1 MEKNLRPKANGLAL
15 IPFLVFIATYLLT
28 GMYLQFKGV
37 EMAFYQMPAPV
48 AALLGVIV
56 AFLILEGTIDEKFND
71 FVKGCGDEN
80 IIIMCLIYIL
90 AGAFS
95 TVAKASGGVDS
106 TVNLFLTILPPQFI
120 TAGIFLMASFISLS
134 TGTSVGTI
142 VALGTIAVGLAEGG
156 GLNTALVMGSLVG
169 GAMFGDNLSII
180 SDTTIAATR
189 TQNVDMKD
197 KFRMNFKIALPSAIA
212 TFILL
217 LIIGRPVGTPTADVG
232 AFNIVE
238 ILPYLFVLVTALMGM
253 NVFLVLTG
261 GIIFSGIVLLMGNG
275 FDLLALSGLIYD
287 GFTGMFEIF
296 LLSMMMGGLSYMV
309 TKAGGLEWLIEKV
322 RTLIKGEK
330 SAELGIAALVSLAD
344 VATANNTVAI
354 IITGPVAKEICN
366 EYAVDPRRSASLLD
380 TFSCVMQGVIPY
392 GAQILI
398 AAGYTNGVISPMEII
413 PFLWYQLILAVLAIA
428 SIYIPFT
435 KAKDKWNFEHDLP
448 ESKVSEKAKEVV
460 L

>member
-1 MEKNLRPKANGLAL
+1 MDHNLRPKASGVAL
-15 IPFLVFIATYLLT
+15 IPFLVFIGTYLLT
-28 GMYLQFKGV
+28 GMYLQAQGV
-37 EMAFYQMPAPV
+37 DMAFYQMPAPV
-48 AALLGVIV
+48 AAFLGVIV
-56 AFLILEGTIDEKFND
+56 AFIILRGSIEEKFNT
-71 FVKGCGDEN
+71 FVAGCGNEN

-106 TVNLFLTILPPQFI
+106 TVNLFLTFIPPQFI

-142 VALGTIAVGLAEGG
+142 VALGTIAVGLAEKG
-156 GLNTALVMGSLVG
+156 GLNMALVLGSLVG
-169 GAMFGDNLSII
+169 GAMFGDNLSVI

-197 KFRMNFKIALPSAIA
+197 KFRMNFKIALPAAIA
-212 TFILL
+212 TFVLL
-217 LIIGRPVGTPTADVG
+217 LIIGRPEVAPSADIG
-232 AFNIVE
+232 EFSILK
-238 ILPYLFVLVTALMGM
+238 ILPYLFVLITALMGM

-261 GIIFSGIVLLMGNG
+261 GIIFSGIVLLLGNG
-275 FDLLALSGLIYD
+275 FDLLALSGLIYE

-296 LLSMMMGGLSYMV
+296 LLSMLMGGLSALV
-309 TKAGGLEWLIEKV
+309 TKAGGLEWLIQKIKK
-322 RTLIKGEK
+322 LIKGEK
-330 SAELGIAALVSLAD
+330 SAELGISALVSLAD

-366 EYAVDPRRSASLLD
+366 EYKVDPRRSASLLD

-398 AAGYTNGVISPMEII
+398 AAGYSNGLVSPMEII
-413 PFLWYQLILAVLAIA
+413 PYLWYQLILGVLAII
-428 SIYIPFT
+428 SIYIPYT
-435 KAKDKWNFEHDLP
+435 KAKDRWNFEHDLP
-448 ESKVSEKAKEVV
+448 ESKVSEA
-460 L
+460 

>member
-1 MEKNLRPKANGLAL
+1 MDHNLRPKASGVAL
-15 IPFLVFIATYLLT
+15 IPFLVFIGTYLLT
-28 GMYLQFKGV
+28 GMYLQAQGV
-37 EMAFYQMPAPV
+37 DMAFYQMPAPV
-48 AALLGVIV
+48 AAFLGVIV
-56 AFLILEGTIDEKFND
+56 AFIILRGSIEEKFNT
-71 FVKGCGDEN
+71 FVAGCGNEN

-106 TVNLFLTILPPQFI
+106 TVNLFLTFIPPQFI

-142 VALGTIAVGLAEGG
+142 VALGTIAVGLAEKG
-156 GLNTALVMGSLVG
+156 GLNMALVLGSLVG
-169 GAMFGDNLSII
+169 GAMFGDNLSVI

-197 KFRMNFKIALPSAIA
+197 KFRMNFKIALPAAIA
-212 TFILL
+212 TFVLF
-217 LIIGRPVGTPTADVG
+217 LIIGRPEVAPSADIG
-232 AFNIVE
+232 EFSTLK
-238 ILPYLFVLVTALMGM
+238 ILPYLFVLITALMGM

-261 GIIFSGIVLLMGNG
+261 GIIFAGIVLLLGNG
-275 FDLLALSGLIYD
+275 FDLLALSGLIYE

-296 LLSMMMGGLSYMV
+296 LLSMLMGGLSALV
-309 TKAGGLEWLIEKV
+309 TKAGGLEWLIQKIKK
-322 RTLIKGEK
+322 LIKGEK
-330 SAELGIAALVSLAD
+330 SAELGISALVSLAD

-366 EYAVDPRRSASLLD
+366 EYKVDPRRSASLLD

-398 AAGYTNGVISPMEII
+398 AAGYSNGLVSPMEII
-413 PFLWYQLILAVLAIA
+413 PYLWYQLILGVLAII
-428 SIYIPFT
+428 SIYIPYT
-435 KAKDKWNFEHDLP
+435 KTKDRWNFEHDLP
-448 ESKVSEKAKEVV
+448 ESKVNEA
-460 L
+460 

>member
-1 MEKNLRPKANGLAL
+1 MDHNLRPKASGVAL
-15 IPFLVFIATYLLT
+15 IPFLVFIGTYLLT
-28 GMYLQFKGV
+28 GMYLQAQGV
-37 EMAFYQMPAPV
+37 DMAFYQMPAPV
-48 AALLGVIV
+48 AAFLGVIV
-56 AFLILEGTIDEKFND
+56 AFIILRGSIEEKFNT
-71 FVKGCGDEN
+71 FVAGCGNEN

-106 TVNLFLTILPPQFI
+106 TVNLFLTFIPPQFI

-142 VALGTIAVGLAEGG
+142 VALGTIAVGLAEKG
-156 GLNTALVMGSLVG
+156 GLNMALVLGSLVG
-169 GAMFGDNLSII
+169 GAMFGDNLSVI

-197 KFRMNFKIALPSAIA
+197 KFRMNFKIALPAAIA
-212 TFILL
+212 TFVLL
-217 LIIGRPVGTPTADVG
+217 LIIGRPEVAPSADIG
-232 AFNIVE
+232 EFSILK
-238 ILPYLFVLVTALMGM
+238 ILPYLFVLITALMGM

-261 GIIFSGIVLLMGNG
+261 GIIFAGIVLLLGNG
-275 FDLLALSGLIYD
+275 FDLLALSGLIYE

-296 LLSMMMGGLSYMV
+296 LLSMLMGGLSALV
-309 TKAGGLEWLIEKV
+309 TKAGGLEWLIQKIKK
-322 RTLIKGEK
+322 LIKGEK
-330 SAELGIAALVSLAD
+330 SAELGISALVSLAD

-366 EYAVDPRRSASLLD
+366 EYKVDPRRSASLLD

-398 AAGYTNGVISPMEII
+398 AAGYSNGLVSPMEII
-413 PFLWYQLILAVLAIA
+413 PYLWYQLILGVLAII
-428 SIYIPFT
+428 SIYIPYT
-435 KAKDKWNFEHDLP
+435 KTKDRWNFEHDLP
-448 ESKVSEKAKEVV
+448 ESKVSEA
-460 L
+460 